1 MSGLTRAWKLLA
13 TFVIYALVLGILMGL
28 NVRSPKFIFTLLG
41 ISFLICSLFWEVRGG
56 VILGVLTAL
65 LSLPL
70 LPAEGS
76 SLSWVAGFGVGAVLT
91 GGAIGW
97 MNRGERRQPQQKRLR
112 LYPADVFQRAINP
125 MLIVDLHGRVLERND
140 RAVELLGS
148 VKHLSEFIHIDDLE
162 RARAELER
170 AVSLGEANGLELRAV
185 SWDKETLPAEIRMR
199 RLAADQ
205 VWVEIRDLSDRL
217 ELERKL
223 WETEARYRYLI
234 EDAID
239 TLDTG
244 IMLLDRD
251 KQVIW
256 ANQTIGYLFHLDRD
270 ELIGVD
276 LRRILSQVQPRMPDA
291 GAFDR
296 ILDPGEE
303 GFVFTLRNDFEERI
317 LEFRSLPIET
327 ERYRGGRID
336 HYIDLTELKKLEREL
351 VEKTKRLEESNHQ
364 LEEFSHVVSH
374 DLKQPL
380 RTIQA
385 YTQFL
390 IEDYRE
396 KLDEQGL
403 NYLQSLQ
410 RSSVRM
416 KNLIGDLLKLA
427 SIGSKREPLEPVDV
441 KDVLAEVHEDLGA
454 LLNGVEFVCPEELPV
469 IVANRTRMAELFA
482 NLISNAVKY
491 NDKPNKQVAIGW
503 EEQSDGDVFYVR
515 DNGMGIEERYQDRVF
530 ELFERLNPRDDPE
543 STGAGLAIC
552 KRIVNEIGGRIW
564 VESEVGRGS
573 TFYFRVPKRSRVGV
587 QVVHQST

>member
-13 TFVIYALVLGILMGL
+13 TFAIYALVLGILMGL

-76 SLSWVAGFGVGAVLT
+76 SLIWVAGFGAGAVLT

-97 MNRGERRQPQQKRLR
+97 MNRGERRPPQQKRLR

-125 MLIVDLHGRVLERND
+125 MLIVDPGGRVLERND

-276 LRRILSQVQPRMPDA
+276 LRRILSQVQPQMPEA
-291 GAFDR
+291 GAYDQ
-296 ILDPGEE
+296 LLAAGE
-303 GFVFTLRNDFEERI
+303 GSFVFTLRNGFEERI
-317 LEFRSLPIET
+317 IEFRSLPIET

-427 SIGSKREPLEPVDV
+427 SIGSKREPLESVDV

-515 DNGMGIEERYQDRVF
+515 DNGMGIEERYRDRVF

-573 TFYFRVPKRSRVGV
+573 TFYFRVPKRSRVPV

>member
-65 LSLPL
+65 LALPL

-76 SLSWVAGFGVGAVLT
+76 SLIWVAGFGVGAVLT

-97 MNRGERRQPQQKRLR
+97 MNRGERKEPQQKRLR

>member
-1 MSGLTRAWKLLA
+1 
-13 TFVIYALVLGILMGL
+13 MGL
-28 NVRSPKFIFTLLG
+28 NVRSPKFVFALLG
-41 ISFLICSLFWEVRGG
+41 IAFLLCTLFWEVLGG
-56 VILGVLTAL
+56 VLLGGLTAL
-65 LSLPL
+65 LALPF

-76 SLSWVAGFGVGAVLT
+76 SLVWTAGFGLGMVLL
-91 GGAIGW
+91 GGGIGYI
-97 MNRGERRQPQQKRLR
+97 NRKERKHPPQKRSH
-112 LYPADVFQRAINP
+112 LYPADVFQRAVHP
-125 MLIVDLHGRVLERND
+125 MLIVDSGGRVLERND

-148 VKHLSEFIHIDDLE
+148 VKYLSEFIHIDDLE

-170 AVSLGEANGLELRAV
+170 AMSLGEATGLELRAV
-185 SWDKETLPAEIRMR
+185 SWDKETLPAAIRMR
-199 RLAADQ
+199 TIAPGH
-205 VWVEIRDLSDRL
+205 VWVQICDLSDRL

-256 ANQTIGYLFHLDRD
+256 ANQTIGYLFNLDRD

-276 LRRILSQVQPRMPDA
+276 LRRILSQVQSQLADA
-291 GAFDR
+291 GAHQR
-296 ILDPGEE
+296 ILDAGQES
-303 GFVFTLRNDFEERI
+303 FVFTLRNGAEERI

-327 ERYRGGRID
+327 ERYQGGRID
-336 HYIDLTELKKLEREL
+336 HYIDLTEIKKLEREL
-351 VEKTKRLEESNHQ
+351 VEKSNRLEESNKK

-385 YTQFL
+385 FSQFL
-390 IEDYRE
+390 MEDYRE
-396 KLDEQGL
+396 KLDEQGM
-403 NYLQSLQ
+403 NYLHSLQ
-410 RSSVRM
+410 RSSMRM
-416 KNLIGDLLKLA
+416 KNLIDDLLKLA
-427 SIGSKREPLEPVDV
+427 SIGTKREPLEPVDV
-441 KDVLAEVHEDLGA
+441 KDVLMEVQEDLGA
-454 LLNGVEFVCPEELPV
+454 VLDGVEFLCPQELPV
-469 IVANRTRMAELFA
+469 VQANRTRLMELFA
-482 NLISNAVKY
+482 NLISNAIKY
-491 NDKPNKQVAIGW
+491 NDKSAKYVAVGW
-503 EEQSDGDVFYVR
+503 EEQREEYIFHVR
-515 DNGMGIEERYQDRVF
+515 DNGIGIEERYHDRVF

-573 TFYFRVPKRSRVGV
+573 TFYFSVPKRSRVLTP
-587 QVVHQST
+587 VHQST

>member
-1 MSGLTRAWKLLA
+1 MNRLTRAWKLLA
-13 TFVIYALVLGILMGL
+13 TFAVYALVLGILMGL
-28 NVRSPKFIFTLLG
+28 NVRSPKFILTLLG
-41 ISFLICSLFWEVRGG
+41 IGFLISALFWDVLGG
-56 VILGVLTAL
+56 LILGGLTAL
-65 LSLPL
+65 LALPF
-70 LPAEGS
+70 LPAESS
-76 SLSWVAGFGVGAVLT
+76 SLPWAAGFGLSAMVVG
-91 GGAIGW
+91 GGIGW
-97 MNRGERRQPQQKRLR
+97 INRAERRQPQPKRPH
-112 LYPADVFQRAINP
+112 LYPADIFQRAINP
-125 MLIVDLHGRVLERND
+125 MLIVDPSGRVLERND

-148 VKHLSEFIHIDDLE
+148 VKHLLEFIHIDDLD

-199 RLAADQ
+199 NLSTEQ
-205 VWVEIRDLSDRL
+205 VWVEVRDLSDRF

-244 IMLLDRD
+244 IVLLDRD

-256 ANQTIGYLFHLDRD
+256 ANQTIGYLFNLDRD
-270 ELIGVD
+270 ELIGVN
-276 LRRILSQVQPRMPDA
+276 LRRVLTQMQPQLPDV
-291 GAFDR
+291 GAVER
-296 ILDPGEE
+296 VLEAGEE
-303 GFVFTLRNDFEERI
+303 SFVFTLKNGCEERI

-327 ERYRGGRID
+327 ERYQGGRID

-351 VEKTKRLEESNHQ
+351 VEKTKRMEESNKK

-385 YTQFL
+385 FSQFL

-396 KLDEQGL
+396 KLDEQGM

-410 RSSVRM
+410 RSSMRM
-416 KNLIGDLLKLA
+416 KNLIDDLLKLA
-427 SIGSKREPLEPVDV
+427 SIGTKREPLEPVDV

-454 LLNGVEFVCPEELPV
+454 LLDGVELTCPPELPLV
-469 IVANRTRMAELFA
+469 LANRTRMAELFA
-482 NLISNAVKY
+482 NLVSNAVKY
-491 NDKPNKQVAIGW
+491 NDKADKRVAIGW
-503 EEQSDGDVFYVR
+503 EEQPDEFLFYVR

-552 KRIVNEIGGRIW
+552 KRIVSEIGGRIW

-573 TFYFRVPKRSRVGV
+573 TFYFSVPKRSRVLA
-587 QVVHQST
+587 QVHQST